1 MNKTYD
7 EYINEILN
15 GRGRFACGEE
25 REALSKRII
34 EAMANPE
41 VRKKISDAKKG
52 KPLSNETKRK
62 MSESRKGEKNATARN
77 VVQYDLNG
85 NFMRVWDYIKQA
97 SNTLGI
103 NRNGIGACCRCEQ
116 KTAGGFI
123 WRYFDGKE
131 FDYAKNI
138 SV

>member
-1 MNKTYD
+1 MSVSQKA
-7 EYINEILN
+7 
-15 GRGRFACGEE
+15 RFASAEE
-25 REALSKRII
+25 REAFSERIT

-62 MSESRKGEKNATARN
+62 MSEARKGAKNSTARK

-97 SNTLGI
+97 SDTLGI
-103 NRNGIGACCRCEQ
+103 NRNSMGACCRYEQ

-138 SV
+138 SI